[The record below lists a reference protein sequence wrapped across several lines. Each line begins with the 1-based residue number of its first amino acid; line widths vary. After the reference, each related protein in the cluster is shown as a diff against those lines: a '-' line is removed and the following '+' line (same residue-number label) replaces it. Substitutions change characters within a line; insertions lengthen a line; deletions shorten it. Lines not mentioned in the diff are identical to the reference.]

1 MPLLPL
7 PDVGTD
13 DMDDLILHR
22 WNHLPEALKFY
33 LDYAPHYDAWPSILE
48 AERQEQ
54 IASYE
59 GPFIPS
65 GVKNCAGRW
74 RFWEGQ
80 TIESVIADCKAFRN
94 PRLHQPYP
102 PAALT
107 RACLRSPERAPPA
120 RPRID
125 STEVMPQPPAPPR
138 IGRSPPA
145 PTSYVYIDLTG
156 GEE

>member
-1 MPLLPL
+1 MTHNGESGGSGSPERWLW
-7 PDVGTD
+7 PDVW
-13 DMDDLILHR
+13 L
-22 WNHLPEALKFY
+22 
-33 LDYAPHYDAWPSILE
+33 SILE

-94 PRLHQPYP
+94 PRLHKPCP
-102 PAALT
+102 PTHAHGFSLPSVHH
-107 RACLRSPERAPPA
+107 RRAPVS
-120 RPRID
+120 I
-125 STEVMPQPPAPPR
+125 Q
-138 IGRSPPA
+138 
-145 PTSYVYIDLTG
+145 LK
-156 GEE
+156 